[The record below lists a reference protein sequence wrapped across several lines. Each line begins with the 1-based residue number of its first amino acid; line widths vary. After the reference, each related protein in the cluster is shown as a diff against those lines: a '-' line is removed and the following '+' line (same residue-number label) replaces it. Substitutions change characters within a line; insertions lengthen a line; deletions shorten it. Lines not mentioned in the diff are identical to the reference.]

1 MLLRV
6 GHGKRTDFVLI
17 FRPDGALAEERE
29 HAACVCKRE
38 RCAARFC
45 LFSRRSARRL
55 VSFSSLL
62 LSSLLSFVSFDENV
76 PFEKKDDE
84 NAHKYNYNAA
94 HALVSHAT
102 KILHPPYNSGFLQ
115 QRRQPFDFFS
125 LREIVDVF
133 QSGLFQFFLRLSL
146 LVSLSAQLKI
156 SPCGWNRKYWSL
168 SASRT

>member
-38 RCAARFC
+38 RCAARFS

-76 PFEKKDDE
+76 NCGEVFRLKKMMMAQFLACGKIVFEK
-84 NAHKYNYNAA
+84 
-94 HALVSHAT
+94 
-102 KILHPPYNSGFLQ
+102 Q
-115 QRRQPFDFFS
+115 
-125 LREIVDVF
+125 
-133 QSGLFQFFLRLSL
+133 
-146 LVSLSAQLKI
+146 
-156 SPCGWNRKYWSL
+156 
-168 SASRT
+168 